1 MGALASKPQG
11 SGELDRKLLHALQA
25 RAAERDRAAPPRART
40 LDSVLLLFPKTFRGL
55 EQLRAVFATAD
66 ADGDGLV
73 DVVGLK
79 ACFRALNVATKDADV
94 DELCSE
100 FEFEPH
106 DSDSGAGSISFR
118 DFVLALAVLYLIGPL
133 ETDDVTSSSELAAP
147 PRIGLPDAQAA
158 LETIVEAFLMF
169 DTNRDG
175 LVSRE
180 EICAVIPDA
189 TMGKQSS
196 SHLAVD
202 LFAEMDCN
210 KDGRVTFKDFLF
222 AFANWVGLGD
232 EDEDEDKGEDGD
244 GGHQLGHVESNR
256 QEDEAGREEGVNQQE
271 GPLAGKQAASAVLAG
286 PLQNFKQSQ

>member
-11 SGELDRKLLHALQA
+11 SGELDRKLLRALQA
-25 RAAERDRAAPPRART
+25 RAVERNREAPPGVRT
-40 LDSVLLLFPKTFRGL
+40 LDSILLLFPKTFRGL

-73 DVVGLK
+73 DIVGLK
-79 ACFRALNVATKDADV
+79 ACFRALNVATKDAEV
-94 DELCSE
+94 DKLCSE

-106 DSDSGAGSISFR
+106 DSDSGAGSITFR

-133 ETDDVTSSSELAAP
+133 EAGDVTGSSELAAP

-169 DTNRDG
+169 DTNHDG

-180 EICAVIPDA
+180 EIYAAIPDR
-189 TMGKQSS
+189 TMGKHSS
-196 SHLAVD
+196 SRLAVD
-202 LFAEMDCN
+202 LFVEMDCN

-232 EDEDEDKGEDGD
+232 EEEDEDKGEDGD
-244 GGHQLGHVESNR
+244 GSHQLDDVESDR
-256 QEDEAGREEGVNQQE
+256 
-271 GPLAGKQAASAVLAG
+271 
-286 PLQNFKQSQ
+286 